1 MVCISIFKTND
12 IVFFRILISDSS
24 PLHFR
29 RINRWVTD
37 DASQMSYI
45 DDQFCMIRQTRRVTA
60 AAINWF
66 L

>member
-12 IVFFRILISDSS
+12 IVFFRIPISDSS

-29 RINRWVTD
+29 RINQWVTD
-37 DASQMSYI
+37 SSQMSYI
-45 DDQFCMIRQTRRVTA
+45 DDQLCMIRQTRRVTA